1 MYSLAGAREH
11 LVEMAGIEPA
21 SKKSIEIQC
30 TSVGGLFQT
39 TVDKDP
45 QKPKVDRLPK
55 SLIKVANEYNNLHP
69 D

>member
-1 MYSLAGAREH
+1 
-11 LVEMAGIEPA
+11 MAGIEPA